1 MLFKEIIGQ
10 QELKQKL
17 LGLVRDDR
25 TPHALM
31 LFGPPGTGKL
41 PLAIAMAQYLA
52 CNDRQDNDSCGL
64 CPS

>member
-10 QELKQKL
+10 QEVKSRL
-17 LGLVRDDR
+17 LNMVDEDR

-41 PLAIAMAQYLA
+41 SLAVAMAQYLA
-52 CNDRQDNDSCGL
+52 CADRQAG
-64 CPS
+64 